1 MRQPSL
7 ARLRR
12 SKTLAFYLF
21 ISPWLIGFLALAA
34 GPMIYS
40 FYMSF
45 TEWQVMGSAEWIGL
59 ENYERL
65 FFHDPLFWKTM
76 WNTFFYTFL
85 GVPLGL
91 AFGYLLAGLLNQ
103 KVKFM
108 GVFRT
113 IFYLPSI
120 VPAVASSLLWVL
132 IFQPEF
138 GLANALLDFIGLPTS
153 RWLLSES
160 MVKPALIIMS
170 LWGVGGGMIIYLAGL
185 QGVPPS
191 LYEAAEI
198 DGAGKW
204 RKFWHITIPMTSH
217 VIFFNLIMGVIGSF
231 QVFTQAY
238 VMSGG
243 GPNYASLF
251 YVLYLYQNAFEFFN
265 MGYAS
270 ALAWILFVIILI
282 FTLLQFK
289 FFGKKVY
296 YEYDD

>member
-1 MRQPSL
+1 MGGRKK
-7 ARLRR
+7 RR
-12 SKTLAFYLF
+12 NNQTLIFYLF
-21 ISPWLIGFLALAA
+21 ISPWLFGFLVLAA

-40 FYMSF
+40 LYMSF
-45 TEWQVMGSAEWIGL
+45 TDWQIFGGAEWIGL
-59 ENYERL
+59 ENYKNL
-65 FFHDPLFWKTM
+65 FFDDPLFWKTL
-76 WNTFFYTFL
+76 WNTFYFTFF
-85 GVPLGL
+85 GVPLSL
-91 AFGYLLAGLLNQ
+91 VFGYLLAVLLNQ

-120 VPAVASSLLWVL
+120 VPAVASSLLWLL

-138 GLANALLDFIGLPTS
+138 GLANAVLDFFSLPTS
-153 RWLLSES
+153 NWILSES
-160 MVKPALIIMS
+160 MVKPALIIMG
-170 LWGVGGGMIIYLAGL
+170 LWGVGGGMVIYLAGL

-191 LYEAAEI
+191 LYEAADI
-198 DGAGKW
+198 DGAGKF
-204 RKFWHITIPMTSH
+204 RKFWNVTVPMTSH
-217 VIFFNLIMGVIGSF
+217 VIFFNLIMGIIGSF

-238 VMSGG
+238 VMSNG

-251 YVLYLYQNAFEFFN
+251 YVLYLYQNAFQFFK

-270 ALAWILFVIILI
+270 ALAWILFLIILV

>member
-1 MRQPSL
+1 MSL
-7 ARLRR
+7 SPVTRLRR

-21 ISPWLIGFLALAA
+21 ISPWLIGFIALAA

-45 TEWQVMGSAEWIGL
+45 TEWQIMGGAEWVGL
-59 ENYERL
+59 ENYERM
-65 FFHDPLFWKTM
+65 FFHDPLFWTTL
-76 WNTFFYTFL
+76 WNTFFYTFF

-91 AFGYLLAGLLNQ
+91 AFGYLLAVLLNQ

-120 VPAVASSLLWVL
+120 VPAVASSLLWLL

-138 GLANALLDFIGLPTS
+138 GLANALLDGFGLPTS

-204 RKFWHITIPMTSH
+204 SKFWHITIPMTSH

-289 FFGKKVY
+289 LFGKKVY

>member
-1 MRQPSL
+1 MAGRKK
-7 ARLRR
+7 RR
-12 SKTLAFYLF
+12 NNQTLTFYLF
-21 ISPWLIGFLALAA
+21 ISPWLFGFLVLAA

-40 FYMSF
+40 LYMSF
-45 TEWQVMGSAEWIGL
+45 TDWQIFGGAEWIGV
-59 ENYERL
+59 ENYENLL
-65 FFHDPLFWKTM
+65 FNDPLFWKTL
-76 WNTFFYTFL
+76 WNTFYYTFF
-85 GVPLGL
+85 GVPISLI
-91 AFGYLLAGLLNQ
+91 FGYLLAVLLNQ

-120 VPAVASSLLWVL
+120 VPAVASSLLWLL

-138 GLANALLDFIGLPTS
+138 GLANAVLDFLNLPTS
-153 RWLLSES
+153 NWILSET
-160 MVKPALIIMS
+160 MVKPALIIMG
-170 LWGVGGGMIIYLAGL
+170 LWGVGGGMVIYLAGL

-198 DGAGKW
+198 DGAGKL
-204 RKFWHITIPMTSH
+204 RKFWNVTVPMTSH
-217 VIFFNLIMGVIGSF
+217 VIFFNLIMGIIGSF

-238 VMSGG
+238 VMSNG

-251 YVLYLYQNAFEFFN
+251 YVLYLYQNAFQFFK

-270 ALAWILFVIILI
+270 ALAWILFLIILV

>member
-1 MRQPSL
+1 MK
-7 ARLRR
+7 RL
-12 SKTLAFYLF
+12 KTSNTAMFYLF
-21 ISPWLIGFLALAA
+21 ISPWLLGFFLLAA
-34 GPMIYS
+34 GPMLFS
-40 FYMSF
+40 LYMSF
-45 TEWQVMGSAEWIGL
+45 TDWEIFGETTWVGMA
-59 ENYERL
+59 NYKDLL
-65 FFHDPLFWKTM
+65 FDNRLFWKTL
-76 WNTFFYTFL
+76 WNTLFYTGI

-91 AFGYLLAGLLNQ
+91 VCGYLLAVLLNT
-103 KVKFM
+103 KVRFM

-138 GLANALLDFIGLPTS
+138 GLANALLDYLHLPTS
-153 RWLLSES
+153 KWLLSET

-170 LWGVGGGMIIYLAGL
+170 LWGVGGGMVIYLAGL
-185 QGVPPS
+185 QGVPQS

-198 DGAGKW
+198 DGAGKLS
-204 RKFWHITIPMTSH
+204 KFWNITIPMTSH
-217 VIFFNLIMGVIGSF
+217 VIFFNLIMGLIGSF

-238 VMSGG
+238 IMSGG

-251 YVLYLYQNAFEFFN
+251 YVHYLYQNAFQFFK

-270 ALAWILFVIILI
+270 ALAWILFIIILI

-296 YEYDD
+296 YEFDD